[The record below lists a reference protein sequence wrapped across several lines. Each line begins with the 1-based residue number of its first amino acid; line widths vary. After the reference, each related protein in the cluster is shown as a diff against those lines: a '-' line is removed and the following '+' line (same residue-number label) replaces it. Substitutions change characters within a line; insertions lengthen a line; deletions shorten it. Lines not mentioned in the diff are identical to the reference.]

1 MKRHSQLVIVAMV
14 LAPVLAIAQIPTRG
28 PVRLPRRPASRSTVQ
43 QIEAMQ
49 PSLARHAA
57 IIFFGRVTDVAR
69 IVRDSGAAEP
79 SLQITFAVDTGVR
92 GTQTGDQ
99 FRLLEWPRRWQAGER
114 YRVGER
120 YLLFLHAP
128 NAAGLTSPVGGN
140 AGRFLLDS
148 NGTVDI
154 NSAALAGIE
163 RSVSPP
169 STSSPFVDPPEHAP
183 LRPPQPRTALPHQ
196 GPPYVHPQVRPE

>member
-1 MKRHSQLVIVAMV
+1 MKRRSQFVIAFMA

-57 IIFFGRVTDVAR
+57 IIFFGRVTGVSR
-69 IVRDSGAAEP
+69 LVPESGAVEP
-79 SLQITFAVDTGVR
+79 SLQITFAVENGVQ
-92 GTQTGDQ
+92 GVQTGRE
-99 FRLLEWPRRWQAGER
+99 FRLLEWPGRWQAGER
-114 YRVGER
+114 YRSGER

-140 AGRFLLDS
+140 GGRFLVDS
-148 NGTVDI
+148 YGTI
-154 NSAALAGIE
+154 HMNSGTPIGAQAVPTA
-163 RSVSPP
+163 SPTSP
-169 STSSPFVDPPEHAP
+169 SPHPPH
-183 LRPPQPRTALPHQ
+183 PRTALPHQ
-196 GPPYVHPQVRPE
+196 GPPYVRPQVLPE